1 MATNSVVKAF
11 SIIEVLSSKGE
22 SGVTDLSE
30 RLSLDKTTVYRL
42 LSTLKEIGYVT
53 QNQSNQRYG
62 LAMKFLNLA
71 RSRPDERNII
81 TLVRPYLEE
90 LSEQTDEAVNV
101 AVLRET
107 SITYIDHIDSRHTI
121 KVNVAV
127 GESFPAHTVAIGK
140 VILSYSPPAE
150 VKELFGGRELEKLTP
165 HSLGSLEELEADLAR
180 IRLRGHAIDDEE
192 CSVGLYCVAAP
203 IMDASGYP
211 VAGLST
217 SFPKFRRPGA
227 TERRSLAGKVKKMAA
242 SISQALGY
250 KADDK

>member
-1 MATNSVVKAF
+1 MTTNSVVKAF

-42 LSTLKEIGYVT
+42 LSTLKAIGYVT
-53 QNQSNQRYG
+53 QNQANQRYG

-71 RSRPDERNII
+71 RSRPDERHII
-81 TLVRPYLEE
+81 DLVRPYLEE
-90 LSEQTDEAVNV
+90 LSGQADEAVNL

-127 GESFPAHTVAIGK
+127 GHRFPAHTVAIGK
-140 VILSYSPPAE
+140 AILAYMPMAE
-150 VKELFGGRELEKLTP
+150 VRELFGGLEFEKLTP
-165 HSLGSLEELEADLAR
+165 QSISSLEDLEADLVR
-180 IRLRGHAIDDEE
+180 VRQRGFAIDDEE
-192 CSVGLYCVAAP
+192 CSEGLYCVAAP
-203 IMDASGYP
+203 ILEASGYP

-217 SFPKFRRPGA
+217 GFPKFRRPGA
-227 TERRSLAGKVKKMAA
+227 AERRSLAGKVKKTAA
-242 SISQALGY
+242 GISQALGY
-250 KADDK
+250 KAAGK